1 MVFHE
6 TVYDTVRVP
15 RTVLVDEE
23 YDVERD
29 VEGTIFVGED
39 YQVTEERPRTIYSAV
54 EEQK

>member
-1 MVFHE
+1 M
-6 TVYDTVRVP
+6 YDTLRVP

-29 VEGTIFVGED
+29 VDATVFVGED
-39 YQVTEERPRTIYSAV
+39 YQVTEERPRTIYNAI

>member
-1 MVFHE
+1 MDVHE

-29 VEGTIFVGED
+29 VDATVYVGED

>member
-1 MVFHE
+1 M
-6 TVYDTVRVP
+6 YDTVRVP

-29 VEGTIFVGED
+29 VEGTIFVDED